1 MSDIEQFID
10 YLGNGDYANAAPL
23 FQEIMAT
30 KLQDSLDAEQVRIA
44 SGIFDDE
51 DLDDEDVE
59 EDEDEDEDDDEEDED
74 DWDEDDFEE

>member
-1 MSDIEQFID
+1 MSNIEQFID

-44 SGIFDDE
+44 GGVFDDE
-51 DLDDEDVE
+51 DLDDDDLDE
-59 EDEDEDEDDDEEDED
+59 EDLDDNDDDEEDDGD
-74 DWDEDDFEE
+74 DWDEEE

>member
-51 DLDDEDVE
+51 DVDDEDL
-59 EDEDEDEDDDEEDED
+59 DDLDDEEDEED
-74 DWDEDDFEE
+74 DEGDEDEDWDEEE